1 MSSSSDEG
9 EIRDDGNGE
18 NRDPSPALDSAS
30 RGSGSSRRSRSPRGF
45 KRSRDDSDHYGGGR
59 DYDPRRSRARHDE
72 RLRNGYH
79 ASGRDRDSRPSHNF
93 YDDAPRDERRRP
105 RVSYEDLDAP
115 SSRASSLHV
124 DSRQNARNNDSDQYR
139 NRDRDRGGRRDR
151 GQGRDWGRDHVD
163 NHGRE
168 PSFDEL
174 HRRRSRSPHR
184 SRRDERPRGDRLAED
199 GIHDGGHRSARTVHF
214 GDEQEPR
221 RKRRGVEEDA
231 PRYQGGG
238 KYQKQNGAAGGQT
251 AATNPSECAREP
263 SPEQDYELQAPV
275 DEDAE
280 IERRRKRREELL
292 AKSSSATPLLIH
304 AVGAAAEKAARI
316 ASPASTQPETQ
327 QSVLE
332 TGTPRTPAS
341 GKPSSLPRSVP
352 VVSNGLDWASPRSPA
367 SRDEPPHG
375 GNPLDD
381 NGLIN
386 THGNAVANE
395 EDGPSAADYDPTV
408 DMRED
413 EAREERKHGQTVM
426 HGQAQP
432 VESGRRSAQPPE
444 AEDPNQASDQEDDD
458 GFDMFADEF
467 DTVQYAAQRK
477 QQQPRAQ
484 AQGGMLE
491 DEDKEGFYKVRIGE
505 ILGGRYTIKAVLG
518 QGMYAR
524 VARALDS
531 KTKEVVAVKLMRKN
545 DAMKKGGYTEID
557 ILKKLN
563 AADMEDKKYIV
574 RFHTHFLHRGFLC
587 MVFEGLDM
595 NLREVLR
602 KFGKD
607 VGINLTATRRF
618 AEQIF
623 IGLQHMRE
631 NHIIHA
637 DLKPDNILINSTRT
651 AVKIC
656 DLGTAINLDDA
667 ASQQE
672 QLTPYLVSRFYRAPE
687 IVLGMPYG
695 YPIDVWA
702 IGCTLF
708 ELFTGKILFQ
718 GRNNNQ
724 MLKAMMQ
731 IRGRMHYKYYKH
743 GKMWADHFDEKGSFI
758 SIEFNEVTNK
768 PVKRTMTAVTPTRPL
783 GTRLDEAG
791 AGMSAD
797 EKKELD
803 RFKDLLENCLLV
815 NADKR
820 ITPEKA
826 LQHDFFTMAKARKK
840 APPEKP
846 KKQVDVASR
855 LRMAEDG

>member
-9 EIRDDGNGE
+9 EIRDDGIGELKASHQNSLGENGVDRQGR

-30 RGSGSSRRSRSPRGF
+30 RGSGSSR
-45 KRSRDDSDHYGGGR
+45 DDGDHYGGGGR
-59 DYDPRRSRARHDE
+59 DYDSRRSRVRRDE
-72 RLRNGYH
+72 RPRNDYH
-79 ASGRDRDSRPSHNF
+79 TSGRDRGSRPPRNF
-93 YDDAPRDERRRP
+93 CDDAPRDDHRRP
-105 RVSYEDLDAP
+105 RLSYEDLDAP
-115 SSRASSLHV
+115 SSRASSLYS
-124 DSRQNARNNDSDQYR
+124 DLRQNPRNNDADQYR

-151 GQGRDWGRDHVD
+151 GRDWGRDRVD

-168 PSFDEL
+168 PSFDEP
-174 HRRRSRSPHR
+174 HRRRSRSPHK
-184 SRRDERPRGDRLAED
+184 SRHDDRPRGDRLAED
-199 GIHDGGHRSARTVHF
+199 GMLDGRDRSARAVHF
-214 GDEQEPR
+214 GDEPGSKR
-221 RKRRGVEEDA
+221 RSRGVEEEA
-231 PRYQGGG
+231 PRSQSG
-238 KYQKQNGAAGGQT
+238 KDQKQNGVISGKE
-251 AATNPSECAREP
+251 AATTPSERPREP

-280 IERRRKRREELL
+280 IERRRKRREEIL
-292 AKSSSATPLLIH
+292 AKSSSATPLLVH
-304 AVGAAAEKAARI
+304 AVGAAAEKAARV

-341 GKPSSLPRSVP
+341 GKPSSSPRSSP
-352 VVSNGLDWASPRSPA
+352 VVSNVSDWASPRSPA
-367 SRDEPPHG
+367 SRDEPPPDG
-375 GNPLDD
+375 NNPLDD

-386 THGNAVANE
+386 THGNAAANE

-413 EAREERKHGQTVM
+413 ERREERKHGQTVI

-432 VESGRRSAQPPE
+432 VESAQQSAQPRQ
-444 AEDPNQASDQEDDD
+444 AENPNQASDQEDDD

-467 DTVQYAAQRK
+467 DAVRYAAQQK
-477 QQQPRAQ
+477 QRQPRAQ
-484 AQGGMLE
+484 ARGGMLE

-505 ILGGRYTIKAVLG
+505 ILGGRYTIRAVLG

-563 AADMEDKKYIV
+563 DADAEDKKYIV
-574 RFHTHFLHRGFLC
+574 RFQAHFLHRGFLC

-607 VGINLTATRRF
+607 VGINLTATRMF

-651 AVKIC
+651 VVKIC

-687 IVLGMPYG
+687 IVLGMPHG
-695 YPIDVWA
+695 YAIDVWA
-702 IGCTLF
+702 VGCTLF

-724 MLKAMMQ
+724 MLKAIMQ

-743 GKMWADHFDEKGSFI
+743 GKMWADHFDDKGNFVSM
-758 SIEFNEVTNK
+758 EFDEVTNK
-768 PVKRTMTAVTPTRPL
+768 PVKRTMSAVTPTRPL

-826 LQHDFFTMAKARKK
+826 LQHDFFTMAKTKKK
-840 APPEKP
+840 AQPEKP
-846 KKQVDVASR
+846 KKQEAPP
-855 LRMAEDG
+855 AA